1 MQGHGIQVCDKIKA
15 RKTAKKELF
24 KMPWK
29 DKTVKELREEFALQA
44 QECKNF
50 SKLCREYGITRRTG
64 YKWLARDDKS
74 NISRKPKTS
83 PRKTDE
89 STEKAILQVREENP
103 AWGGKTIRKILE
115 NQGYKNLPCVKTC
128 NNILKR
134 NNCITPEA
142 SLAAT
147 AYIRFEKE
155 KCNEMWQTDFKGDF
169 LLKDNTRC
177 YPLDILDD
185 HSRFVIRIDA
195 KPNTLGVMDSFKQA
209 FLSYGMPSSIL
220 SDNGWTFRGLHG
232 GYTTFERWLM
242 EHDVL
247 PIHGRV
253 KHPQTQGKI
262 ERFHRTMK
270 KELLNGNS
278 FSNLKEAQIAL
289 NNWKDKYNNIRPHH
303 ALNMKCPSDIY
314 RPSVREYCE
323 NISKYEYGGEHHV
336 LKVNSWGYLRFDKF
350 QVYLSET
357 MIDKHIEMRQNPN
370 DDTFF
375 ACYRNF
381 KIAEFSAIDGH
392 RINRKI
398 SRLFNL

>member
-1 MQGHGIQVCDKIKA
+1 
-15 RKTAKKELF
+15 
-24 KMPWK
+24 MPWK
-29 DKTVKELREEFALQA
+29 DKTVEKLREEFTLEA
-44 QECKNF
+44 QECNNF
-50 SKLCREYGITRRTG
+50 SKLCREYGITRKTG
-64 YKWLARDDKS
+64 YKWLSREDKS
-74 NISRKPKTS
+74 DMSRRPNSSPSKTNS
-83 PRKTDE
+83 QIE
-89 STEKAILQVREENP
+89 QAILQVREENP
-103 AWGGKTIRKILE
+103 AWGGKTIKQVLE
-115 NQGYKNLPCVKTC
+115 NQGYENLPCVKTC

-134 NNCITPEA
+134 NNCISREA

-147 AYIRFEKE
+147 AYTRFERE

-169 LLKDNTRC
+169 PLSDNTRC

-185 HSRFVIRIDA
+185 HSRFVIKIDA
-195 KPNTLGVMDSFKQA
+195 KPNVLGVMDSFKQA
-209 FLSYGMPSSIL
+209 FLEYGMPNSIL

-242 EHDVL
+242 EHDIL

-270 KELLNGNS
+270 KELLNHNS
-278 FSNLKEAQIAL
+278 FENLEQAQIAL
-289 NNWKDKYNNIRPHH
+289 NCWKDKYNNIRPHH
-303 ALNMKCPSDIY
+303 ALGLKRPADIY
-314 RPSVREYCE
+314 IPSSRQYHENVQKFEY
-323 NISKYEYGGEHHV
+323 SGEHHV

-357 MIDKHIEMRQNPN
+357 MIDKYIEMRPSYT

-381 KIAEFSAIDGH
+381 KIAEFSSADGH
-392 RINRKI
+392 RLNRKI
-398 SRLFNL
+398 SRLFKL